1 MGKFVL
7 ARLTSCVEML
17 FVLEE
22 TIELLQ
28 FVGTNVNDL
37 FSTHKKVIRIKIRNV
52 LTLTK
57 RLDNT
62 NYIHSFELLVTKRA
76 DEIFPW
82 G

>member
-28 FVGTNVNDL
+28 FVGTNVNDMI
-37 FSTHKKVIRIKIRNV
+37 STHKKVIRIKIRNV